1 MSLKLIR
8 LRKAHAGIK
17 KLVRKIGLSVVTV
30 RVSLTVWNLL
40 MMLHLTACLWGTIG
54 QMNFILARE
63 AENWI
68 VHSNL
73 QDEEN
78 PFVRYINN
86 VYWSAA
92 TIMTVGYGDIIP
104 TNDDELIVS
113 NVVMIVGICVFTYNL
128 SSLA

>member
-1 MSLKLIR
+1 V
-8 LRKAHAGIK
+8 
-17 KLVRKIGLSVVTV
+17 LVRKIGLSVVTV

-78 PFVRYINN
+78 PLVRYINN